1 MRSMHPPLF
10 LHNKI
15 ATQLHRFISTSSFAD
30 LEILHRRSQ
39 DSRFD
44 ETKSKEIT
52 LEFYLKEKSRK
63 LGKL

>member
-30 LEILHRRSQ
+30 LEILRTTRNQRSQ

-52 LEFYLKEKSRK
+52 LEFY
-63 LGKL
+63 